1 VTTQLTGTETRL
13 VERYMAVLD
22 RVSRCGVAIDAGDWS
37 DLLDKAGQLARQ
49 AGLLVEAA
57 SQAWQ
62 AIQRQQPSPRTEAVR
77 AAVAFH
83 GRHYRAALPAVTAY
97 GGLLAELSHARKV
110 IELAGALEDERLDPT
125 DVLER
130 LSEAVAAYRQR
141 WSGPATHD
149 HEGACD
155 DR

>member
-1 VTTQLTGTETRL
+1 VSTELTNTETRL
-13 VERYMAVLD
+13 VERYMAVLAH
-22 RVSRCGVAIDAGDWS
+22 VSRCGAAIDGGDWS
-37 DLLDKAGQLARQ
+37 DLLDKARQLEHQ
-49 AGLLVEAA
+49 AGRLVEVA
-57 SQAWQ
+57 SQVWQ
-62 AIQRQQPSPRTEAVR
+62 AIQQQQPRPRTEAVR

-97 GGLLAELSHARKV
+97 GGLLAELSQAREV
-110 IELAGALEDERLDPT
+110 IALAQALDDERLDPT

-141 WSGPATHD
+141 WRRPATRR
-149 HEGACD
+149 HEGASD

>member
-1 VTTQLTGTETRL
+1 MAHKLTGTETRL

-22 RVSRCGVAIDAGDWS
+22 HVSRCGVAIDAGDWS
-37 DLLDKAGQLARQ
+37 DLLDNARQLERQ
-49 AGLLVEAA
+49 AGRLVEVA
-57 SQAWQ
+57 SEVWQ
-62 AIQRQQPSPRTEAVR
+62 AIQRKQPSPRTEAVR

-83 GRHYRAALPAVTAY
+83 GRHYRAALPAVTAF
-97 GGLLAELSHARKV
+97 GGLIAELSHARKV
-110 IELAGALEDERLDPT
+110 IALALALDDERLDPT

-141 WSGPATHD
+141 WSGPSTHQ
-149 HEGACD
+149 HEGASD

>member
-1 VTTQLTGTETRL
+1 MSAELTTTETRL

-22 RVSRCGVAIDAGDWS
+22 HVSRCGVAIDGGDWS
-37 DLLDKAGQLARQ
+37 DLLDTARQLQRQ
-49 AGLLVEAA
+49 AGRLVEVA
-57 SQAWQ
+57 SEVWQ
-62 AIQRQQPSPRTEAVR
+62 AIQQQQPGPRTEAVR

-97 GGLLAELSHARKV
+97 GGLIAELSHARKV
-110 IELAGALEDERLDPT
+110 IALARALDDERLDPT

-141 WSGPATHD
+141 WSMPATR
-149 HEGACD
+149 HEGASD

>member
-1 VTTQLTGTETRL
+1 VSAAVTTTETRL

-22 RVSRCGVAIDAGDWS
+22 HVSRCGVAIDAGDWS
-37 DLLDKAGQLARQ
+37 DLLDKARQLAHH
-49 AGLLVEAA
+49 AGRLVEVAGEV
-57 SQAWQ
+57 WQ

-97 GGLLAELSHARKV
+97 GGLLAELIEAREV
-110 IELAGALEDERLDPT
+110 VALAGAVDDERLDET

-130 LSEAVAAYRQR
+130 LSEAVAAYRRR
-141 WSGPATHD
+141 WTSSAARHNR
-149 HEGACD
+149 GASD

>member
-1 VTTQLTGTETRL
+1 MADKLTGTETRL
-13 VERYMAVLD
+13 VERYLAVLD
-22 RVSRCGVAIDAGDWS
+22 HVSRCGVTIDSGDWS
-37 DLLDKAGQLARQ
+37 DLPDTARQLQRQ
-49 AGLLVEAA
+49 AGRLVEVA
-57 SQAWQ
+57 SEVWQ
-62 AIQRQQPSPRTEAVR
+62 AIQRRRPSPRTEAVR

-97 GGLLAELSHARKV
+97 GGLLAELSQARKV
-110 IELAGALEDERLDPT
+110 IALAQALDDERLDPT

-141 WSGPATHD
+141 WSGPQSHPTREHP
-149 HEGACD
+149 D

>member
-1 VTTQLTGTETRL
+1 MADKPTTTETRL
-13 VERYMAVLD
+13 VERYTAVLNY
-22 RVSRCGVAIDAGDWS
+22 VSRCGVAIDGGDWS
-37 DLLDKAGQLARQ
+37 DLPDNARQLQRQ
-49 AGLLVEAA
+49 AGRLAEAA
-57 SQAWQ
+57 GEVWRAVQQ
-62 AIQRQQPSPRTEAVR
+62 HQPSPRTEVVR

-97 GGLLAELSHARKV
+97 GGLLAELSQARKV
-110 IELAGALEDERLDPT
+110 IALAQALDDERHDPT

>member
-1 VTTQLTGTETRL
+1 MAELTGTETRL

-22 RVSRCGVAIDAGDWS
+22 HVSRCGVAIDAGDWP
-37 DLLDKAGQLARQ
+37 DLLDKADQLARQ
-49 AGLLVEAA
+49 AGRLVEVV
-57 SQAWQ
+57 Q
-62 AIQRQQPSPRTEAVR
+62 AIQRQPSPRTEAVR

-110 IELAGALEDERLDPT
+110 IALASALDDERLDPT

-130 LSEAVAAYRQR
+130 LSDAVTAYRQR
-141 WSGPATHD
+141 WPSSATRHD
-149 HEGACD
+149 RGALD

>member
-1 VTTQLTGTETRL
+1 MAHKLTGTETRL

-22 RVSRCGVAIDAGDWS
+22 HVSRCGVAIDAGDWS
-37 DLLDKAGQLARQ
+37 DLLDKARQLADQ
-49 AGLLVEAA
+49 AGRLIEVAGEV
-57 SQAWQ
+57 WQ

-83 GRHYRAALPAVTAY
+83 GRNYRAALPAVTAY
-97 GGLLAELSHARKV
+97 GGLIAELSHARKV
-110 IELAGALEDERLDPT
+110 IALAEALDDERLDET

-130 LSEAVAAYRQR
+130 LSDAVAAYRRR
-141 WSGPATHD
+141 WTSSTTRHD
-149 HEGACD
+149 RRPSD

>member
-1 VTTQLTGTETRL
+1 MADKPTTTEARL

-22 RVSRCGVAIDAGDWS
+22 HVSRCGVAIDAGDWP
-37 DLLDKAGQLARQ
+37 DLLDKARQIARQ
-49 AGLLVEAA
+49 AGRLIEVA
-57 SQAWQ
+57 SEVWQ

-110 IELAGALEDERLDPT
+110 IALAGTLDDERLDPT
-125 DVLER
+125 DVLQR
-130 LSEAVAAYRQR
+130 LSEAVAAYHQR
-141 WSGPATHD
+141 WTSSATRPD
-149 HEGACD
+149 WGAFD

>member
-1 VTTQLTGTETRL
+1 MADKLTGTETRL

-22 RVSRCGVAIDAGDWS
+22 HISRCGVAIDGGDWS
-37 DLLDKAGQLARQ
+37 DLLDTARQLQRQ
-49 AGLLVEAA
+49 AGRLVEVAGEV
-57 SQAWQ
+57 WQ
-62 AIQRQQPSPRTEAVR
+62 AIQRHQPQPRTEAVR

-97 GGLLAELSHARKV
+97 GGLIAELSHARKV
-110 IELAGALEDERLDPT
+110 IALARALDDERLDPT

-130 LSEAVAAYRQR
+130 LSEAVVAYHQR
-141 WSGPATHD
+141 WSRPATHR
-149 HEGACD
+149 HEGASD